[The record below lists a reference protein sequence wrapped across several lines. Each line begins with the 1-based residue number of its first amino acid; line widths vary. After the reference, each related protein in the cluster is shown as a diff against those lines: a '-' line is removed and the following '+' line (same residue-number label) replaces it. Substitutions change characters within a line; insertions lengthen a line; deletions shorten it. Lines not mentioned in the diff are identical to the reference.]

1 MFNKMAVALLAL
13 SLSACATRHPRP
25 SAPPAT
31 TPPLS
36 RLQSLPPAGS
46 YPVDS
51 QNSELRVLVY
61 RAGPLANLGHN
72 HVMVNHGVTGVVQVG
87 ATLGASSFTLQVPV
101 EGFVVDEPQARREEG
116 SDFEGDIEEDA
127 KAGTRLHML
136 SAVQLNAAE
145 FPTITVRS
153 VNLSGTLDA
162 LTADLTIVIAGREAS
177 VSAPC
182 SLQGDAHTLTAV
194 GSLALRQTAIGL
206 TPYSLLHGALQ
217 VDDGLQLKFRIVVP
231 IN

>member
-1 MFNKMAVALLAL
+1 MFNKIAVALLAF
-13 SLSACATRHPRP
+13 SLSACAARHPRP

-31 TPPLS
+31 TTPSS
-36 RLQSLPPAGS
+36 RLQSLPPPGFYS
-46 YPVDS
+46 VDS

-72 HVMVNHGVTGVVQVG
+72 HVMVNHGVTGAVQVG
-87 ATLGASSFTLQVPV
+87 ATLEASSFTLQVPV
-101 EGFVVDEPQARREEG
+101 EAFVVDDPRARREEG
-116 SDFEGDIEEDA
+116 SDFEGDIAEDA

-136 SAVQLNAAE
+136 GAGQLDAAE

-162 LTADLTIVIAGREAS
+162 LTADLTIGIAGREAG

-182 SLQGDAHTLTAV
+182 SLQGDAHALTAV
-194 GSLALRQTAIGL
+194 GSLPLRQTAIGL

>member
-1 MFNKMAVALLAL
+1 
-13 SLSACATRHPRP
+13 
-25 SAPPAT
+25 
-31 TPPLS
+31 
-36 RLQSLPPAGS
+36 
-46 YPVDS
+46 
-51 QNSELRVLVY
+51 
-61 RAGPLANLGHN
+61 
-72 HVMVNHGVTGVVQVG
+72 
-87 ATLGASSFTLQVPV
+87 
-101 EGFVVDEPQARREEG
+101 
-116 SDFEGDIEEDA
+116 
-127 KAGTRLHML
+127 
-136 SAVQLNAAE
+136 
-145 FPTITVRS
+145 

-162 LTADLTIVIAGREAS
+162 LTADLTIGIAGREAG

>member
-1 MFNKMAVALLAL
+1 MFNRIAVALLVL
-13 SLSACATRHPRP
+13 CLSACATLHPHRVAP
-25 SAPPAT
+25 PPAT
-31 TPPLS
+31 PSSS
-36 RLQSLPPAGS
+36 RLESLPPAGS
-46 YPVDS
+46 YQVDS

-61 RAGPLANLGHN
+61 RAGALANLGHN
-72 HVMVNHGVTGVVQVG
+72 HVLVNHGVTGVVQVG
-87 ATLGASSFTLQVPV
+87 ATLGASSFALQVPV
-101 EGFVVDEPQARREEG
+101 DSFVVDDPQARREEG
-116 SDFEGDIEEDA
+116 GDFEGDIAEDA

-136 SAVQLNAAE
+136 GAGQLNAAE

-153 VNLSGTLDA
+153 VSLSGTLDA
-162 LTADLTIVIAGREAS
+162 LSVDLTIGIAGREAI

-194 GSLALRQTAIGL
+194 GSLALSQTALGL

-231 IN
+231 VN